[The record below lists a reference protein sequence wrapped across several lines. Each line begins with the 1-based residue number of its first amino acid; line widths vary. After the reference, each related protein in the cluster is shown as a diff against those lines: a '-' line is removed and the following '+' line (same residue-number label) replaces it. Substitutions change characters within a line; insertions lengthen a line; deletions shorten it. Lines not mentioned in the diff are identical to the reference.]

1 LFVDMMKNDLIHAV
15 AARHDTEQPALK
27 QAGRISCV
35 LALMLAGLTIA
46 ADVVPSAKEIL
57 ATVRLQQAAQQV
69 DLQGQ
74 LREGGTIV
82 PFRLTQT
89 GPIIRY
95 SFANPPGA
103 LQLRLGENESRLEE
117 LSQTGVEKITPA
129 QFDHK
134 VRGTAVT
141 YEDLALKFLYW
152 PNARV
157 LGEETIRTRRSWKL
171 QLEPPSR
178 QSQYSRILLWVD
190 EQSGALMQM
199 EGYDWSGRLVK
210 RFEVIS
216 AQKIEGRWFLKQMRI
231 EELQPGTNK
240 VQSRTYLEINK

>member
-1 LFVDMMKNDLIHAV
+1 
-15 AARHDTEQPALK
+15 
-27 QAGRISCV
+27 
-35 LALMLAGLTIA
+35 MLAGLTIA